1 MGKVPVSADELVEL
15 VKLAIRNGT
24 THALPDLVGEWAHEA
39 EKTVIRLRN
48 ELHTVA
54 EIERKRCAAIARK
67 RAERN
72 RDCPPECRCGDGYHI
87 ADEIEKGVP
96 DEC

>member
-54 EIERKRCAAIARK
+54 EIERKRCAAIARRMANK
-67 RAERN
+67 NLATPGIRWGSTGW
-72 RDCPPECRCGDGYHI
+72 DV
-87 ADEIEKGVP
+87 ADEIEKGNA
-96 DEC
+96 DA